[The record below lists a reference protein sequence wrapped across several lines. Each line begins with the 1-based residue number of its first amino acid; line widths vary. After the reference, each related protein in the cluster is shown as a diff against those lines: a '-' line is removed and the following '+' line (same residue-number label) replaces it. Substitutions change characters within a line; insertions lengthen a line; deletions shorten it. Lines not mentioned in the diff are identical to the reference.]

1 MPVSC
6 CGHKRG
12 REHAQGTAHPLV
24 RSAGLDVQCR
34 GSLPWRGGSA
44 RRRHTG
50 VGFLAAGVTYGLREL
65 AQGKG
70 DRGGAHQ
77 ARDLGGV
84 VVQQRRRRDPG
95 GGDTTELGVLGAGT
109 FLRALELR
117 KTSCGGAVEQHKRSG
132 RPMVR
137 RRRGIEQ
144 RTELTGEEVGSRF
157 RRSTGLRSRQRDQVV
172 SLAYG
177 GSTAGLVVARGAAG
191 RREHGGA
198 GVLRGGAGAGCAD

>member
-1 MPVSC
+1 MIYTPSVIHLGS
-6 CGHKRG
+6 KRRSG
-12 REHAQGTAHPLV
+12 RLGATLAWAA
-24 RSAGLDVQCR
+24 AGLR
-34 GSLPWRGGSA
+34 GEA
-44 RRRHTG
+44 RRRRALRPCQCRA
-50 VGFLAAGVTYGLREL
+50 VGAKGLWEP

-95 GGDTTELGVLGAGT
+95 GDTVELGVLGAGT

-177 GSTAGLVVARGAAG
+177 GSTAGLVVARGVAG

-198 GVLRGGAGAGCAD
+198 GVLRGGAEAWRG

>member
-1 MPVSC
+1 MIYTPSVIHLGS
-6 CGHKRG
+6 KRRSG
-12 REHAQGTAHPLV
+12 RLGATLAWAA
-24 RSAGLDVQCR
+24 AGLRGEARQRRALRPCQCR
-34 GSLPWRGGSA
+34 A
-44 RRRHTG
+44 
-50 VGFLAAGVTYGLREL
+50 VGAKGLWEL

-95 GGDTTELGVLGAGT
+95 GGDTAELGVLGAGT

-198 GVLRGGAGAGCAD
+198 GVLRGGAGAGSVD